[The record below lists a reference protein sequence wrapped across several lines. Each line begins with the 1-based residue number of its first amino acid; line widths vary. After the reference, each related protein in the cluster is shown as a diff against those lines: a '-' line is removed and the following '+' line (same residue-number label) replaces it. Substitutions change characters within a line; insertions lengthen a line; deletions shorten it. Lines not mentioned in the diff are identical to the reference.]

1 MSFLQSLILGI
12 IQGLTEFLPVSS
24 SAHLVLVP
32 FILNWKI
39 PESQIFP
46 FDVLVQLGT
55 LLAVIIY
62 FWQDLCSIL
71 KAFFKALFQGKP
83 FADAEARMGWY
94 LILATIPA
102 GLAGLFL
109 KSKVEAAFNNPR
121 TTAIF
126 LFVTALFLLVSEF
139 FSRRSR
145 KLDEMNWKDASWIGV
160 FQAFSIFPGISRS
173 GSTITGGMTRNFDR
187 PTAARFSFLMSI
199 PVMLAAG
206 VFSILDLLEVPE
218 LGSFLPILAVGFIAA
233 AVVGYLSI
241 RWLLSFL
248 NRHSLIYF
256 AAYCIL
262 LASTVLIISNVR
274 QNTEQ
279 AVTPATPAP
288 LAENTVKTLQE
299 LAQIEKILLVD
310 TTSSTQWLL
319 PAISSCA
326 EKTAGV
332 SVVTTS
338 NKASQGETGY
348 ETIHIRW
355 GQPESLEGSASVLG
369 QDQLAFIVNPE
380 NPIKKLPLVRL
391 QEIASGTI
399 QTWNDLFT
407 DCPNCFS
414 TEPDDALL
422 ELPIQ
427 LLIYPSAEDALVI
440 FEDLIQ
446 PGALLA
452 RSSALLVP
460 SPSAVNE
467 VVLANLNAF
476 GFLPGKAVDPSARL
490 VKVTTTG
497 ETVSSSQPILAI
509 TETNPQGATRE
520 WLACLSEYVSN
531 RP

>member
-71 KAFFKALFQGKP
+71 KAFFQTLFQGKP
-83 FADAEARMGWY
+83 FANAEARMGCY

-109 KSKVEAAFNNPR
+109 KSKVEAAFNNPS
-121 TTAIF
+121 TTAIL
-126 LFVTALFLLVSEF
+126 LFVTAFFLLASEF
-139 FSRRSR
+139 FSRRNR
-145 KLDEMNWKDASWIGV
+145 KLDEMNWKDALWIGV

-187 PTAARFSFLMSI
+187 PAAARFAFLMSI

-206 VFSILDLLEVPE
+206 VFSIPDLLEVPN
-218 LGSFLPILAVGFIAA
+218 LGSFLPVLAVGFIAA
-233 AVVGYLSI
+233 AGIGYLSI

-248 NRHSLIYF
+248 NRHSLVYF

-279 AVTPATPAP
+279 AVATPTAPPP

-299 LAQIEKILLVD
+299 PAQIEKILLVD
-310 TTSSTQWLL
+310 TTSSMQWLL

-326 EKTAGV
+326 EETVGI
-332 SVVTTS
+332 SVVTTP
-338 NKASQGETGY
+338 NIASQGETED
-348 ETIHIRW
+348 ETIRIHW
-355 GQPESLEGSASVLG
+355 GQPESLAGSASVLG
-369 QDQLAFIVNPE
+369 QDQLVFIVNPD
-380 NPIKKLPLVRL
+380 NPIQKLPLSRL

-399 QTWNDLFT
+399 QTWNDLFIE
-407 DCPNCFS
+407 CPNCFS
-414 TEPDDALL
+414 SEPDDALL

-427 LLIYPSAEDALVI
+427 LLIYPSAEDAQVI

-446 PGALLA
+446 PGTLLA

-467 VVLANLNAF
+467 VILSNLNAF
-476 GFLPGKAVDPSARL
+476 GFLPGMAVDPSARQI
-490 VKVTTTG
+490 KVTADG
-497 ETVSSSQPILAI
+497 ETVSSSLPLLAI
-509 TETNPQGATRE
+509 TETVPQGVTRE
-520 WLACLSEYVSN
+520 WLTCVQKN
-531 RP
+531 ITP